1 MRPAS
6 PHFPWKLDTDLNSK
20 LCWPNAGLSL
30 TSLCNAWNKLRRPVG
45 DQTVFKFTCIPMTL
59 PFTQAM
65 LILALST
72 KVNQPLCNHW
82 TSWSPVLQQW
92 PEWESYDYNYK
103 STQLGN
109 SFTVLL
115 ARHNYT
121 TKESLIIPTFG
132 SQMILIIHILL
143 FAGVSGSHLIMYI
156 DRQLLTTFVSI
167 HNRVSYHIGEHF
179 SRRYTWPPLK
189 MKTKTLRIWRNERL
203 FYWC

>member
-1 MRPAS
+1 MSLDLYDPLPHLDLQGNEIEMPRPLVVINLKLQSFHIYRLWNNTCELEMRPAS

-45 DQTVFKFTCIPMTL
+45 DQTVFKFICIPMTL

-115 ARHNYT
+115 ARHEYT
-121 TKESLIIPTFG
+121 TKEYLIPTW
-132 SQMILIIHILL
+132 L
-143 FAGVSGSHLIMYI
+143 Y
-156 DRQLLTTFVSI
+156 QLLGLKWSWLSI
-167 HNRVSYHIGEHF
+167 SFFLQV
-179 SRRYTWPPLK
+179 
-189 MKTKTLRIWRNERL
+189 
-203 FYWC
+203 